1 MIVAADPHRPNSRHR
16 ASPRARRLL
25 HASGIQQHEI
35 VGSGPDGRI
44 LAADVEAAAP
54 SRRDCANV
62 PPGSVDISAP
72 SSEGGTFAQSR
83 RNTAP
88 AFFAVEV
95 DFFGVDRVR
104 RAAAAESLDRLPY
117 VIRAVVDALA
127 AFPSINA
134 RAAERTVLV
143 SRPVHLGV
151 TVDLGTD
158 GPVTPVLREADSLR
172 LVSLARR
179 LTTLVDAARAG
190 RLDPDATDG
199 ATFTISDC
207 GPPGM
212 LFAVP
217 ILDPTQVASLA
228 IGAVSAKPVAVER
241 EPGEYVVAV
250 HPVGTLGL
258 SFDPGTIDSGYA
270 ARFLDRVRDALE
282 TRDWSAEL

>member
-25 HASGIQQHEI
+25 HASGLEQHEI

-54 SRRDCANV
+54 SRRGQRGPESWHDSRASEPAEDD
-62 PPGSVDISAP
+62 PPAP
-72 SSEGGTFAQSR
+72 MPPTR
-83 RNTAP
+83 TP
-88 AFFAVEV
+88 AFLAVEV
-95 DFFGVDRVR
+95 DFFGVDRAR
-104 RAAAAESLDRLPY
+104 RAAAESLDHLPY
-117 VIRAVVDALA
+117 VARAVVDALA
-127 AFPSINA
+127 AFPSLNA

-151 TVDLGTD
+151 AVELGPE
-158 GPVTPVLREADSLR
+158 GPVTPVLRDADSLR
-172 LVSLARR
+172 LASLGRR
-179 LTTLVDAARAG
+179 LTALVDGARAG
-190 RLDPDATDG
+190 RLDLSDPDD

-207 GPPGM
+207 APAGM
-212 LFAVP
+212 LLATP
-217 ILDPTQVASLA
+217 ILGPTQVASLA
-228 IGAVSAKPVAVER
+228 TGAVSSKPVAIER
-241 EPGEYVVAV
+241 EHGEYVVAV
-250 HPVGTLGL
+250 HPIGTLGL

>member
-25 HASGIQQHEI
+25 HASGLQQHEI

-44 LAADVEAAAP
+44 LAADVEAVAESDRERRGPESWPENRASEPAA
-54 SRRDCANV
+54 AV
-62 PPGSVDISAP
+62 PPAAIP
-72 SSEGGTFAQSR
+72 SIRA
-83 RNTAP
+83 A
-88 AFFAVEV
+88 AFLAVEV
-95 DFFGVDRVR
+95 DFFGVDRAR
-104 RAAAAESLDRLPY
+104 RAAAESLDHLPY
-117 VIRAVVDALA
+117 VARAVVDALA
-127 AFPSINA
+127 AFPSLNA

-151 TVDLGTD
+151 TVELGPE

-172 LVSLARR
+172 LASLARR
-179 LTTLVDAARAG
+179 LTTLVDEARAG
-190 RLDPDATDG
+190 RLDPNATDG
-199 ATFTISDC
+199 ATFTICDC
-207 GPPGM
+207 GPTGM
-212 LFAVP
+212 LLATP
-217 ILDPTQVASLA
+217 ILDPTRVASLA
-228 IGAVSAKPVAVER
+228 TGTVSAKPVAIER
-241 EPGEYVVAV
+241 EPGEYVVTV